1 MLNTSGKTSGNVSW
15 AFLHSLGGTW
25 LPYFHQES
33 LSSGPSISFAASM
46 SSVFLSPYS
55 GDPFFS
61 PAPSLGY
68 RQQAVF
74 LSYESVVFPCVT
86 VSFLFTPP
94 WDAVVF
100 PSVTVSFL
108 FTPHGMLWSSF
119 LLLFPSYSHSHVI
132 LWSSPLLLLRF
143 ISQLLF
149 FFNLQGLFSPN
160 TNSTMGQP
168 FMYLKT
174 NLSVHSPFCMIW
186 SSSMTFPRLY
196 CG

>member
-61 PAPSLGY
+61 PAPGLGY

-108 FTPHGMLWSSF
+108 FTPPWDVVVFFSVTVSF
-119 LLLFPSYSHSHVI
+119 LFIPPCDFVVFPSFTVTIHI
-132 LWSSPLLLLRF
+132 PTF
-143 ISQLLF
+143 F

-186 SSSMTFPRLY
+186 SSSTTFPRPY

>member
-55 GDPFFS
+55 GDPLFS

-108 FTPHGMLWSSF
+108 FTPPWDVVVFFSVTVSF
-119 LLLFPSYSHSHVI
+119 LFTLPCDFVVFPSFTVTIHIPTFFI
-132 LWSSPLLLLRF
+132 LTFKGCSVQTLILPRDS
-143 ISQLLF
+143 
-149 FFNLQGLFSPN
+149 
-160 TNSTMGQP
+160 
-168 FMYLKT
+168 
-174 NLSVHSPFCMIW
+174 LSCI
-186 SSSMTFPRLY
+186 
-196 CG
+196 

>member
-1 MLNTSGKTSGNVSW
+1 MFRSPHIHKPTSHQLGMLNTSGKTSGNVSW

-46 SSVFLSPYS
+46 SSAFLSPYS

-86 VSFLFTPP
+86 VSFLFTP
-94 WDAVVF
+94 
-100 PSVTVSFL
+100 
-108 FTPHGMLWSSF
+108 HGMLWSSF

-132 LWSSPLLLLRF
+132 LWSSPLLLLGF

-149 FFNLQGLFSPN
+149 FF
-160 TNSTMGQP
+160 
-168 FMYLKT
+168 
-174 NLSVHSPFCMIW
+174 
-186 SSSMTFPRLY
+186 
-196 CG
+196 